1 MLPSNDTIHLRPVT
15 DIAAQR
21 WLEADLSGLEIG
33 VAEYA
38 EGPTGCTVFHFP
50 EVASMH
56 IDVRGGSPGIN
67 GEHLTQVNAICF
79 AGGSLYGLEAST
91 GVAAEL
97 LAMRGYS
104 TAWMDIALVAGAIIF
119 DYGRRANAIY
129 PDKELGRAAVRAL
142 RPRRFP
148 LGPHGAGCSA
158 TAGHGTT
165 AELAGQGGAF
175 RRVGPTAVAVF
186 TVVNAYGAIVDRSG
200 AVVRGNRDPKS
211 GRRLRA
217 EGMVQDTGAYDPPRD
232 RARERGRPSAAGEKP
247 GLTENTSLT
256 LVATD
261 QRLEPL
267 QLRSVARQVH
277 ASLARAIQP
286 FNTRWDGDILFAVS
300 TQRVTNDVLDEVGLG
315 VVASE
320 LAHDAVL
327 ASFDP

>member
-1 MLPSNDTIHLRPVT
+1 MLSNDSVRPVPRT
-15 DIAAQR
+15 EIAARR
-21 WLEADLSGLEIG
+21 WLGVEFPGLEIG

-50 EVASMH
+50 ELASMH

-67 GEHLTQVNAICF
+67 GEHLTLVNAICF

-97 LAMRGYS
+97 FAMRGYS
-104 TAWMDIALVAGAIIF
+104 TAWTDIALVAGAIIF
-119 DYGRRANAIY
+119 DYGRRDNAIY
-129 PDKELGRAAVRAL
+129 PDKELGRAAVRAF
-142 RPRRFP
+142 RPGRFP
-148 LGPHGAGCSA
+148 LGPHGAGSSA

-175 RRVGPTAVAVF
+175 RRVGPTNVAVF
-186 TVVNAYGAIVDRSG
+186 TVINAYGAIVDRAG
-200 AVVRGNRDPKS
+200 NVVRGNRDPRT

-217 EGMVQDTGAYDPPRD
+217 ERMVEEAGAYEPPSG
-232 RARERGRPSAAGEKP
+232 RARGRGTAVGDTPR
-247 GLTENTSLT
+247 LTENTSLT

-261 QRLEPL
+261 QKLDPL

-277 ASLARAIQP
+277 ASMARAIQP
-286 FNTRWDGDILFAVS
+286 SNTRWDGDILFAVS
-300 TQRVTNDVLDEVGLG
+300 TQQVDGATLDEVSLG
-315 VVASE
+315 IVASE
-320 LAHDAVL
+320 VAWDAVL